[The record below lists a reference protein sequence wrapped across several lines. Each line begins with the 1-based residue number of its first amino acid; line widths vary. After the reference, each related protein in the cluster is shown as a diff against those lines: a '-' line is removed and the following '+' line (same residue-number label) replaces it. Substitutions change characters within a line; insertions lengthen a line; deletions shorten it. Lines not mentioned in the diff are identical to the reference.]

1 MWSVLKGRCKEELA
15 LHTLEMILKGCD
27 EKKLQLV
34 ALWIPREENLLAD
47 YLSHI
52 CVYLNRGE
60 HGGSVEEL

>member
-1 MWSVLKGRCKEELA
+1 
-15 LHTLEMILKGCD
+15 MILKGCD

-60 HGGSVEEL
+60 HGSSVEEL